1 MITINTR
8 IDDLFLSG
16 LFPNVRAYNCC
27 SGFETVLDLL
37 TYYENNESFLRLR
50 SCGKKTN
57 IELTELCKM
66 LESWGLNA
74 NSQEKAVLKNEAVDY
89 SDPIKMKPIYGQ
101 ELYYVNGIY
110 LETSLEQLHKDG
122 LIQSIRCVN
131 SCNNSRI
138 YTLLDLLE
146 YYCENGSFLGI
157 HNLGTKS
164 NKELMTFISPLID
177 EYKYKTARCYKQDI
191 DCVDVESKTS
201 SIDKSELERIV
212 SEYCKNGLHDKS
224 LFNGFVNS
232 DGLFDINSRFGLQ
245 SVFEFHD
252 FSFFVLSYLKRDDAV
267 LKQFQRV
274 YDSILYYQASFPSML
289 LNAVNELNDNARAYV
304 DVKGEMMLSKIGL
317 THRIKGIKSLL
328 EFYFSNNENDRGS
341 AVVRNYLNGKIKALF
356 ETVSKLNQ
364 KGDSY
369 VIKDLYDSLGIIGC
383 DYGFVAEFLFKN
395 KKLPLFYLLECYCN
409 SVLSEYKKSIKQ
421 GRLDGCRK
429 LNKSVACAV
438 YYGLGSERGC
448 TEAEVSRL
456 LSVSRQTANN
466 YIKEG
471 IVRCAG
477 LDCFDWNECYR
488 FDVENSSFLF
498 ETKESLIKSIKK
510 KEKLTSGEDAL
521 IKTFYTICDSVFFE
535 FNGSR
540 YVLNFDK
547 KEWSRHKIDQ
557 SINSI
562 ISLVDKKRIK
572 DEVLVIE
579 DLLPDK
585 LNEIQVRYLI
595 EFVGFLL
602 KENPNCSMYEGRLIL
617 YKNHYKD
624 MSDLAQEILE
634 EAGIPMRAREILVKA
649 LEKEPAHKVTSIAQ
663 LKHYLYINNDIMS
676 LGKTGLYAL
685 KKWGMESN
693 TIRACAIDFLKAKGE
708 PQRIED
714 ILEYVNSIF
723 PNVNQHSL
731 ESSLKTEK
739 SISFL
744 GDKSYA
750 LIDKS
755 YDYVKSNVSYLI
767 FKLIEGL
774 KSFIQTNHAF
784 PAAISK
790 DTDEEILHETW
801 YEVIERLNELASDD
815 RNAIN
820 EFKNMYA
827 EYIPTD

>member
-16 LFPNVRAYNCC
+16 LLPSVRAHTCC

-37 TYYENNESFLRLR
+37 TYYENNESFLQLR
-50 SCGKKTN
+50 NCGKKTN
-57 IELTELCKM
+57 IELIELCKM

-74 NSQEKAVLKNEAVDY
+74 NSQEKAGLINDAVNH
-89 SDPIKMKPIYGQ
+89 SDSIKLNPIYGQ

-110 LETSLEQLHKDG
+110 LETTLEQLHKDG

-138 YTLLDLLE
+138 FTLLDLLE

-164 NKELMTFISPLID
+164 NKELIAFISPLID
-177 EYKYKTARCYKQDI
+177 EYKSKTARCYKQEI
-191 DCVDVESKTS
+191 GFVDVESKES
-201 SIDKSELERIV
+201 SIDKSDLELIV

-232 DGLFDINSRFGLQ
+232 DGLFDINSRFGIQ
-245 SVFEFHD
+245 SVFDFHD
-252 FSFFVLSYLKRDDAV
+252 FSFFVLSYLNRDEGV
-267 LKQFQRV
+267 LKHFQRI
-274 YDSILYYQASFPSML
+274 YDSILYYHASFPSMIL
-289 LNAVNELNDNARAYV
+289 DAVNELNDNARVYV
-304 DVKGEMMLSKIGL
+304 DVKGEMMLPKIGL
-317 THRIKGIKSLL
+317 TYRIKGIKSLL
-328 EFYFSNNENDRGS
+328 EFYFSNNENDHGS
-341 AVVRNYLNGKIKALF
+341 AAVRNYLNGKIRALF

-364 KGDSY
+364 EGDSF
-369 VIKDLYDSLGIIGC
+369 VVKDLYDSLGIIGC
-383 DYGFVAEFLFKN
+383 DYGFVAEFLFEN
-395 KKLPLFYLLECYCN
+395 KKLPLFYLLECYCK
-409 SVLSEYKKSIKQ
+409 SVLSEYKKNVKQ
-421 GRLDGCRK
+421 GRLEGPRK
-429 LNKSVACAV
+429 LYKSVACAV
-438 YYGLGSERGC
+438 YCGLGSEKGC

-456 LSVSRQTANN
+456 LGVSRQTANS
-466 YIKEG
+466 YIKDG
-471 IVRCAG
+471 IARCAS
-477 LDCFDWNECYR
+477 LDCFDWKESYSC
-488 FDVENSSFLF
+488 DVENSSFLF
-498 ETKESLIKSIKK
+498 ETRESFVKSIKE
-510 KEKLTSGEDAL
+510 KEKLSSGENAI
-521 IKTFYTICDSVFFE
+521 IKTFFTICDPVIFE
-535 FNGSR
+535 FKDCC
-540 YVLNFDK
+540 YILNFDR
-547 KEWSRHKIDQ
+547 KEWARHKIDK

-562 ISLVDKKRIK
+562 ITLVDKKRIK
-572 DEVLVIE
+572 DEVFIIR
-579 DLLPDK
+579 DLLPRTMK
-585 LNEIQVRYLI
+585 ESQIKYLF

-602 KENPNCSMYEGRLIL
+602 KENPNCSVYEGRLIL
-617 YKNHYKD
+617 YKNHYMD
-624 MSDLAQEILE
+624 MSDLAQKVLE
-634 EAGIPMRAREILVKA
+634 EAGIPMRAREILARA
-649 LEKEPAHKVTSIAQ
+649 LEIEPAHKVTSIAQ
-663 LKHYLYINNDIMS
+663 LKHYLYINNDIIS

-693 TIRACAIDFLKAKGE
+693 TIRACAIDFLRAKGE
-708 PQRIED
+708 PQRIEA
-714 ILEYVNSIF
+714 ILEYVNSVF

-801 YEVIERLNELASDD
+801 YDVIERLNELAPDD

-820 EFKNMYA
+820 EFKNMYE
-827 EYIPTD
+827 EYIPAD